1 MHLSRQQTYKESESF
16 PMAKF
21 LLKRILSAIPTVL
34 IVMVLVFSLMRM
46 IPGSPAEIR
55 LGEDATKEEIEA
67 LEEEM
72 GLNDPI
78 YIQFFNYVKGVV
90 TGDWGDSY
98 FNGRSVFENMA
109 NRYEPT
115 ILIALCSTIITVV
128 IGVPFGVISATH
140 RNTFIDYAITTF
152 SLLFLIVPGFWLGA
166 MMVYLLGFKLAVFP
180 LDGYRFIKDFGLLTS
195 LYHVAMP
202 CMALGL
208 THVAST
214 CRNTRSAML
223 DVLNQDYIRTARA
236 KGLSKGKV
244 QYKHA
249 LKNVISLIATLIF
262 GSIATMLGGS
272 TMVEKVFNIEGIGKL
287 AYDSLM
293 RRDYSQEQAIVLVMA
308 LIYVAMNIFLDII
321 YKLVDPRVDF
331 GD

>member
-1 MHLSRQQTYKESESF
+1 
-16 PMAKF
+16 MAKF
-21 LLKRILSAIPTVL
+21 LLKRILSAIPTLL
-34 IVMVLVFSLMRM
+34 IVLVLVFALMRM
-46 IPGSPAEIR
+46 IPGSAV
-55 LGEDATKEEIEA
+55 LGLLGDDATAEEIYE

-72 GLNDPI
+72 GLHDPLI
-78 YIQFFNYVKGVV
+78 VQLLRYMKEIV
-90 TGDWGDSY
+90 TGDWGTSY
-98 FNGRSVFENMA
+98 YNGRGVFENMG
-109 NRYEPT
+109 NRFEPT

-128 IGVPFGVISATH
+128 IGVPFGVISATR
-140 RNTFIDYAITTF
+140 RNTFLDYAITTF

-166 MMVYLLGFKLAVFP
+166 MMVYVLGFKLAIFP
-180 LDGYRFIKDFGLLTS
+180 LDGYRFIKDAGLLTS

-208 THVAST
+208 SHVAST

-236 KGLSKGKV
+236 KGLSKAKV

-262 GSIATMLGGS
+262 GSVATMLGGS

-293 RRDYSQEQAIVLVMA
+293 RRDYPQEQAIVLFMA
-308 LIYVAMNIFLDII
+308 FIFIAMNIFLDII